1 MNPRR
6 RSTDLDRRQPGL
18 LKLALLIVLGWLAI
32 AAAAFGLLP

>member
-18 LKLALLIVLGWLAI
+18 AFTALVVLLGWLAL
-32 AAAAFGLLP
+32 AASAFGWLR